1 MSQFHEYVQNI
12 LLQYVLVLCNAIGT
26 PLDSKYIDIEPVY
39 TCMTQSHIIAASK
52 EVFYTWQFKNI
63 KKMASLEVSGKRRAG
78 MERYELV

>member
-1 MSQFHEYVQNI
+1 MSQFHECVQNI

-39 TCMTQSHIIAASK
+39 TYMTQSHIIAASK
-52 EVFYTWQFKNI
+52 EAFYTWQFKNI